1 MRRRQLSRPPVT
13 DHPSSR
19 DVRRRARLAPLLP
32 LLMLPFAGCGG
43 VKIAPQPVLPK
54 ALVQPVPARVGFV
67 LPPDQKDY
75 AHNETRGG
83 VPWSVSL
90 GEGQRKLAREVFK
103 ASFRAAEEFE
113 DLEVAKRAA
122 GLQGIFEARI
132 EQYSFATARET
143 GGDYVAVTI
152 RYRILL
158 RTPRGEPV
166 DAYTLTG
173 YGNSEAG
180 GMSSSTPLEMAT
192 RAAMRD
198 AAAKFLT
205 QFPEQPAAKV
215 LASGQPLVAAATG
228 QGTPLATLQAIE
240 AVPVRA
246 SRRGKTGTGHPTP
259 PPATLPDFGAGSGAG
274 GAPAATSPAPVAA
287 PTVPG
292 GESVEPSAQVP
303 APPPPAGAEPPS
315 PPGAESAEPP
325 ASVEPP
331 AQRGSRDQAPA
342 AAPVPVPAGAEPSPG
357 AAPAAGGL
365 SVRPRVPAAP
375 SPAPARAA

>member
-1 MRRRQLSRPPVT
+1 MRALL
-13 DHPSSR
+13 
-19 DVRRRARLAPLLP
+19 LAPALL
-32 LLMLPFAGCGG
+32 LAACGG

-54 ALVQPVPARVGFV
+54 ALVQPITARIGFV

-103 ASFRAAEEFE
+103 ASFQSAEEFQ
-113 DLEVAKRAA
+113 DLDAAKRAS

-158 RTPRGEPV
+158 RTPQGDPV

-180 GMSSSTPLEMAT
+180 AMSSATPLDFAT

-205 QFPEQPAAKV
+205 QFPDQAVARQ
-215 LASGQPLVAAATG
+215 LASGRPLLAAASS
-228 QGTPLATLQAIE
+228 QSAPLATLQAID
-240 AVPVRA
+240 AVPVRE
-246 SRRGKTGTGHPTP
+246 SRRGKAGTTYPTP
-259 PPATLPDFGAGSGAG
+259 PPATLPDVLPTPGASAPGS
-274 GAPAATSPAPVAA
+274 P
-287 PTVPG
+287 
-292 GESVEPSAQVP
+292 
-303 APPPPAGAEPPS
+303 PPS
-315 PPGAESAEPP
+315 PPPPGGASPP
-325 ASVEPP
+325 L
-331 AQRGSRDQAPA
+331 APT
-342 AAPVPVPAGAEPSPG
+342 
-357 AAPAAGGL
+357 
-365 SVRPRVPAAP
+365 
-375 SPAPARAA
+375 